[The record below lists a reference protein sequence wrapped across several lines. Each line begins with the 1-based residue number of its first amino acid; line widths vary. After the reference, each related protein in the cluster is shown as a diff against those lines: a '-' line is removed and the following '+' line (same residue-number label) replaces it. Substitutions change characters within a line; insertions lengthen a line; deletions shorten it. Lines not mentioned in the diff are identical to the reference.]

1 MTQEVMSEVLDII
14 LKKCEKYNIEDKNE
28 AVRTIGQNLIL
39 MCEICTF
46 QNYKSKENCEVEE

>member
-14 LKKCEKYNIEDKNE
+14 LNKCEKYNIENKDE
-28 AVRTIGQNLIL
+28 AIKTIGENLIA

-46 QNYKSKENCEVEE
+46 QNYKCKENCEVEE